1 MATIPRLVAMETLL
15 ENMTGQLVDD
25 VKEGDLAMSEPVIE
39 CLEALVTAT
48 KKLQIVRENLEAEQ
62 AIPAKRYRLA
72 S

>member
-25 VKEGDLAMSEPVIE
+25 VKEGELAMNEPVLE

-48 KKLQIVRENLEAEQ
+48 KKLQTVRENLEAEQ
-62 AIPAKRYRLA
+62 ARPAKRYRLA